1 MSSAAIRKKNS
12 LIKKIE
18 YHWHNVPMFFL
29 YGAQEKGKILFRNC
43 CRGPVNHNDGVPWNN
58 VIYSHYLYTF
68 GRLADRRP

>member
-1 MSSAAIRKKNS
+1 
-12 LIKKIE
+12 
-18 YHWHNVPMFFL
+18 MFFL